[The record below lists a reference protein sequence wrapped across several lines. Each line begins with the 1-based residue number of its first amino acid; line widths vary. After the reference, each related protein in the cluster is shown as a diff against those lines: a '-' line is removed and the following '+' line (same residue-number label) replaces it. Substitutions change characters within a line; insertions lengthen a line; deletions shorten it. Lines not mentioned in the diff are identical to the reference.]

1 MTTTLTTP
9 RRLAVGVAAAV
20 LAGTG
25 LTGCGGDSS
34 EDFCALAD
42 DVQSSDLGA
51 DANMDDV
58 REALDEAV
66 DAAPDDIKGDVETI
80 RDALDDFDPENMDL
94 ENMDED
100 AMAEMEETSKRVEEA
115 GANIE
120 AYVNDNC

>member
-25 LTGCGGDSS
+25 LTACGGGSN

-42 DVQSSDLGA
+42 DVESSNL
-51 DANMDDV
+51 DANNMDDV
-58 REALDEAV
+58 KSVLDDAV

-80 RDALDDFDPENMDL
+80 RDALEDLDPENMDL

-100 AMAEMEETSKRVEEA
+100 AMAEMEETGKKVEEA

-120 AYVNDNC
+120 AYVKDNC